1 MEQHSRPS
9 ITCRVQHRPP
19 SSPWS
24 PPVTWSGPSRFP
36 GLPPTLPPSHSLSPT
51 PAVSWFPFLCHD
63 SGHHFFLSSLG
74 SWLQPLETCSSL
86 LCTPLHPHS
95 SSRSP
100 RVLASQARWKPYTW
114 WNFSLGLPHLP
125 DQHPCGWGQAVF
137 IFFPLY
143 LQPGTESVTKQGFT
157 KLFFLDD
164 GVGVQGGS

>member
-24 PPVTWSGPSRFP
+24 PLCDMIWPFL
-36 GLPPTLPPSHSLSPT
+36 LPRLASYTPTISHILSPT
-51 PAVSWFPFLCHD
+51 PTVSWFPFLCHD
-63 SGHHFFLSSLG
+63 SGHHFCLSSLG

-86 LCTPLHPHS
+86 LCTPPHPHS

-114 WNFSLGLPHLP
+114 WNFSLGLPYLP

-143 LQPGTESVTKQGFT
+143 LQPRTESVTK
-157 KLFFLDD
+157 
-164 GVGVQGGS
+164 